1 MIPHHTQSWLVAD
14 GSTSL
19 LGLVFVSPRQ
29 PVCEAVLGGITHIQI
44 VTPQQARG
52 STESSRIKLCYNRS
66 ESSRKVSLPSKKHWE
81 IVGEVCVSW
90 FEFGYVLFEGSEKS
104 QGADL

>member
-52 STESSRIKLCYNRS
+52 REQQDKTL
-66 ESSRKVSLPSKKHWE
+66 L
-81 IVGEVCVSW
+81 
-90 FEFGYVLFEGSEKS
+90 
-104 QGADL
+104 Q